1 MWINHE
7 ATPRKTSKSGTTA
20 ASLQLELNII
30 MTIKRFNESLTVLYA
45 YPPLHGLASLI
56 SQSSTKMVI
65 KIHAK

>member
-1 MWINHE
+1 M
-7 ATPRKTSKSGTTA
+7 A

-30 MTIKRFNESLTVLYA
+30 MTIKRFNESLTILYA

-56 SQSSTKMVI
+56 SQSSPKMVI